1 MVAGPLEQL
10 QLMER
15 LDMALVSKNCW
26 PNRSGAP
33 SSALFVPLTPGISI
47 PLHRQWARGA

>member
-26 PNRSGAP
+26 PNRSGAA
-33 SSALFVPLTPGISI
+33 SSALFVLLTRAFPI
-47 PLHRQWARGA
+47 PIHRN